1 MSTSPLSKDLGS
13 RASPKD
19 NPSSSMSSR
28 AEKGSKRRGYA
39 WSKLGQPHRRWAC
52 LIGEKRHGCCPNAKM
67 PHQWHLEHFPT
78 HAAAARY
85 GIHEDYGGPD
95 SRPVVKPARLQL
107 LRDAPRSWPS
117 TRLRIAS
124 VQQPRRYSCPR
135 YPYLPYARQ
144 RLRRERLL
152 SIYEIPLSGQI

>member
-1 MSTSPLSKDLGS
+1 MAAEGCVCPHLRS
-13 RASPKD
+13 RKIWAHGP
-19 NPSSSMSSR
+19 R
-28 AEKGSKRRGYA
+28 RRTTRHRRCRRGPKRA
-39 WSKLGQPHRRWAC
+39 RSGEGTLGLSWAS